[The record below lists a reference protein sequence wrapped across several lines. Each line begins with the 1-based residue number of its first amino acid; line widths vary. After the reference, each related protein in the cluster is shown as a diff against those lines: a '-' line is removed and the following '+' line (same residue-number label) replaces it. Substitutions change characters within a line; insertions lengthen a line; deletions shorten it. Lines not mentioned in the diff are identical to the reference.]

1 MNPFNFTLD
10 DIYRILL
17 LMFRTG
23 AFIMTVPVFGHV
35 AIPRMVRL
43 GLIGLITF
51 FIFPAPLVSAIQL
64 PATMANLTLVIMS
77 ELLMGILMGFAVVLI
92 FSAVQFAGHMIGLNM
107 GLAVANIFDPMS
119 AGQISI
125 IGEFYYFFSLIVYL
139 LINGHHYLI
148 LALAQSFTLVPV
160 GAAVFNPELAT
171 HLTDITFMV
180 FVTGIKLAAPA
191 LITLFIMNAVLGIVS
206 RTVPQMNVFIVGFP
220 LAIGV
225 GLAIIGLSFPVFY
238 MVLNSAFD
246 VLETDIARIITL
258 LQG

>member
-1 MNPFNFTLD
+1 MNPFDFTLD
-10 DIYRILL
+10 DVYRVLM

-35 AIPRMVRL
+35 AIPRSVRL
-43 GLIGLITF
+43 GLVLLIAL
-51 FIFPAPLVSAIQL
+51 FIFPAPIVSEVQL
-64 PATMANLTLVIMS
+64 PETMAGLVVVIAT
-77 ELLMGILMGFAVVLI
+77 ELFMGILMGFAVVLI
-92 FSAVQFAGHMIGLNM
+92 FAAVQFAGHMIGLNM

-125 IGEFYYFFSLIVYL
+125 IGEFYYFFCLIVYL

-148 LALAQSFTLVPV
+148 QALARSYSLVPI
-160 GAAVFNPELAT
+160 GAAVYDPEVSTL
-171 HLTDITFMV
+171 LIDITFMV
-180 FVTGIKLAAPA
+180 FVTGIKLAAPV
-191 LITLFIMNAVLGIVS
+191 LITLFIMNSVLGIVS

-225 GLAIIGLSFPVFY
+225 GLAMIGLSFPVFY
-238 MVLNSAFD
+238 IVLNGAFTQ
-246 VLETDIARIITL
+246 LQTDIANIISL